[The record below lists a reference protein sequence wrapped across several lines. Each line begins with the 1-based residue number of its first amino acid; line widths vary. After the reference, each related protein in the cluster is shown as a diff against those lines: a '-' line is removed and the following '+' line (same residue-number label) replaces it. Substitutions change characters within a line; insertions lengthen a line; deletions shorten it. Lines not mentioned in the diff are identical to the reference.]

1 MKLNTIQ
8 EILDRTDSRCL
19 VCRKKFPNST
29 ASLKK
34 KSLTV
39 EDMSMHVD
47 MTFSL
52 VNENIRFKLKDDKP
66 LTWNFGFSCSN
77 NRHQHNIGFTVS
89 FNPRRLIITQV
100 DLLNET
106 IKFRKARRTYD
117 ITMDFVENKM
127 SFQDPGSHKTFNR
140 PSVMKFVDRD
150 DIMNKIEGLVSLI

>member
-19 VCRKKFPNST
+19 ICRKKFPDST

-52 VNENIRFKLKDDKP
+52 VNDNIRFKLKDDKI
-66 LTWNFGFSCSN
+66 LTWNFGFNCAN
-77 NRHQHNIGFTVS
+77 KRHQHNIGFTVT

-100 DLLNET
+100 DLISEE
-106 IKFRKARRTYD
+106 IRFRKARRTYD
-117 ITMDFVENKM
+117 VNMDFVENKM
-127 SFQDPGSHKTFNR
+127 TFVDPGSHKVFNR
-140 PSVMKFVDRD
+140 PSVMKFADRD
-150 DIMNKIEGLVSLI
+150 DLMNKIEGMVTLI